1 MFSTKTAVTNTGS
14 KYMAAGINNDVV
26 IKEVNV
32 QKSPTGRDFLEIVF
46 ENQSGQ
52 TATMTEWKNEKGPFV
67 KTDEDLQR
75 RDNLQ
80 FGRILQVINCFME
93 TIPDV
98 ELSTFKDMIVWVKST
113 LDAIQEKDKQPLRLK
128 VTYDNKGFTRVSS
141 NGIFVEPMDVKESQI
156 KITGRD
162 RIERPVIP
170 TDNNQADPLTGNSTP
185 ETSAH
190 VNTGT
195 GADDLPF

>member
-1 MFSTKTAVTNTGS
+1 MFSTKTAVTSTGS
-14 KYMAAGINNDVV
+14 NYMPAGINENV
-26 IKEVNV
+26 ILKEVNV
-32 QKSPTGRDFLEIVF
+32 QKSPTGRDFLEVVF
-46 ENQSGQ
+46 EDNAGR
-52 TATMTEWKNEKGPFV
+52 TATLTEWKNEKGQFI

-80 FGRILQVINCFME
+80 FGRILQIIHCYVEN
-93 TIPDV
+93 IPDV
-98 ELSTFKDMIVWVKST
+98 ELNTFKDMIDWVKKT
-113 LDAIQEKDKQPLRLK
+113 LDDIQEKDKQPLRLK
-128 VTYDNKGFTRVSS
+128 VVYDNKGYVRVSS

-170 TDNNQADPLTGNSTP
+170 TDNNQTDPLASNSTP
-185 ETSAH
+185 ESAS
-190 VNTGT
+190 NDTT